1 MKYTEVTLNKGF
13 EEMKIEIEAK
23 HIKLSI
29 KWILEKI
36 QHEIQ
41 YAIK

>member
-1 MKYTEVTLNKGF
+1 
-13 EEMKIEIEAK
+13 MKIQVEAK

-36 QHEIQ
+36 QYEIQ
-41 YAIK
+41 YAIKTEQITIENDA

>member
-1 MKYTEVTLNKGF
+1 
-13 EEMKIEIEAK
+13 MKIQKQAK

-36 QHEIQ
+36 QYEIQ
-41 YAIK
+41 YAIKNRANYNSE